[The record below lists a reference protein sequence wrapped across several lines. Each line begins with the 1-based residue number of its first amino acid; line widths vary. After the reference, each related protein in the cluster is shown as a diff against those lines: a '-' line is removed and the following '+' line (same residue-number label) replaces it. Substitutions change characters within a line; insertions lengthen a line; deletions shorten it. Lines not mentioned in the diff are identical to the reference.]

1 MTPLK
6 IGCSSRN
13 LKRRKN
19 LPNFVISKGSNSK
32 ENWTRPSINPWA
44 HTRTYCNLHLVFCFI
59 TTQET
64 TFYVCPLDFIVF
76 GLLFLIFFTTQEMFL
91 CLAPCTLKIHHLLL
105 SAVPSFSLLSSQPIS
120 SHLSYLPASL
130 KAESISALYIF
141 SALTSVI
148 KPHLRIVHARIGYS
162 TSGPDSNHLASME
175 ISNKIGIPSNAV

>member
-1 MTPLK
+1 MGAVLQVKMCVFQVPDTCGGRVAGKK
-6 IGCSSRN
+6 IR
-13 LKRRKN
+13 
-19 LPNFVISKGSNSK
+19 
-32 ENWTRPSINPWA
+32 
-44 HTRTYCNLHLVFCFI
+44 
-59 TTQET
+59 
-64 TFYVCPLDFIVF
+64 F
-76 GLLFLIFFTTQEMFL
+76 GG
-91 CLAPCTLKIHHLLL
+91 ARGPDPP
-105 SAVPSFSLLSSQPIS
+105 VPSFSLLSSQPIS